1 MTNFGEHYN
10 EELAQQEIEINKK
23 TLREMVGAFIVL
35 TAVWG
40 LAFGRFPTVN
50 AIVFSV
56 TYAIS
61 AGFFIA
67 SVILF
72 FKADPSDERM
82 KCFFVTGICIISAA
96 MNLMFSYH
104 MVLAYVF
111 PLIVAVQYKEKS
123 VLWLS
128 YALEVF
134 LLPVSMIVGFYY
146 GICDLN
152 LLLQGNHTR
161 TWYMAELADGFA
173 KLPFSKMPVV
183 VIIVY
188 GILPQLLILFVFV
201 MIIQHTIGS
210 MREDA
215 YRIAELTYRKEVD
228 SATRLYNKN
237 KYEDMLANYYTM
249 VERVAV
255 VLWDINNLKEINDRM
270 GHGMGDKLIETMSGA
285 IYAQT
290 DSRKKAYRIGGDEFV
305 MLIENPEKQE
315 AEQIIQNVRDKLA
328 RHREEGGLRVSSA
341 TGTAEG
347 NGIDI
352 LKIVH
357 DADERMYEDKKRGKE
372 SREYAMFYSE

>member
-82 KCFFVTGICIISAA
+82 KNFFVAGICIISAA

-188 GILPQLLILFVFV
+188 QILPQLLILFVFV

-255 VLWDINNLKEINDRM
+255 VLWDINNLKEIND
-270 GHGMGDKLIETMSGA
+270 GMGDKLIETLSGA

-290 DSRKKAYRIGGDEFV
+290 DKRKKAYRIGGDEFV

>member
-1 MTNFGEHYN
+1 MGVGVRHAGDDHSAAFRIPGLVTTNKGTLLGVYDVRYNSSVDLQEHVDVGLSRSTDGGKTWEKMRLPLAFGEHGG
-10 EELAQQEIEINKK
+10 LPAAQNG
-23 TLREMVGAFIVL
+23 VG
-35 TAVWG
+35 
-40 LAFGRFPTVN
+40 
-50 AIVFSV
+50 
-56 TYAIS
+56 
-61 AGFFIA
+61 
-67 SVILF
+67 
-72 FKADPSDERM
+72 DPSIL
-82 KCFFVTGICIISAA
+82 V
-96 MNLMFSYH
+96 
-104 MVLAYVF
+104 YVF
-111 PLIVAVQYKEKS
+111 PLIVAVQYKEKN

-161 TWYMAELADGFA
+161 TWYLSELADGFA
-173 KLPFSKMPVV
+173 RIPFSKMPVV

-188 GILPQLLILFVFV
+188 RILPQLLILFVFV

>member
-1 MTNFGEHYN
+1 
-10 EELAQQEIEINKK
+10 
-23 TLREMVGAFIVL
+23 
-35 TAVWG
+35 
-40 LAFGRFPTVN
+40 
-50 AIVFSV
+50 
-56 TYAIS
+56 
-61 AGFFIA
+61 
-67 SVILF
+67 
-72 FKADPSDERM
+72 
-82 KCFFVTGICIISAA
+82 

-152 LLLQGNHTR
+152 LLLQEIIQGHG
-161 TWYMAELADGFA
+161 TWRNWQMDLRSS
-173 KLPFSKMPVV
+173 FSKMPVV

-188 GILPQLLILFVFV
+188 QILPQLLILFVFV

-270 GHGMGDKLIETMSGA
+270 GHGMGDKLIETLSGA

-290 DSRKKAYRIGGDEFV
+290 DKRKKAYRIGGDEFV

>member
-1 MTNFGEHYN
+1 
-10 EELAQQEIEINKK
+10 
-23 TLREMVGAFIVL
+23 
-35 TAVWG
+35 
-40 LAFGRFPTVN
+40 
-50 AIVFSV
+50 
-56 TYAIS
+56 
-61 AGFFIA
+61 
-67 SVILF
+67 
-72 FKADPSDERM
+72 M
-82 KCFFVTGICIISAA
+82 KNFFVTGICIISAA

-134 LLPVSMIVGFYY
+134 LMPVSMIVGFYY

-161 TWYMAELADGFA
+161 TWYLAELADGFS
-173 KLPFSKMPVV
+173 KIPFSKMPVV
-183 VIIVY
+183 VIVVY
-188 GILPQLLILFVFV
+188 RILPQLLILFVFV
-201 MIIQHTIGS
+201 MIMQH
-210 MREDA
+210 
-215 YRIAELTYRKEVD
+215 AELTYRKEVD

-315 AEQIIQNVRDKLA
+315 AEQIIQNVREKLA
-328 RHREEGGLRVSSA
+328 RYREEGGLRVSSA

>member
-104 MVLAYVF
+104 MVLVYVF
-111 PLIVAVQYKEKS
+111 PLIVAVQYKEKN

-161 TWYMAELADGFA
+161 TWYLSELADGFA
-173 KLPFSKMPVV
+173 RIPFSKMPVV

-188 GILPQLLILFVFV
+188 RILPQLLILFVFV

-215 YRIAELTYRKEVD
+215 YRIAELTYSKEVD

>member
-1 MTNFGEHYN
+1 
-10 EELAQQEIEINKK
+10 
-23 TLREMVGAFIVL
+23 MVHGG
-35 TAVWG
+35 T
-40 LAFGRFPTVN
+40 GRWICEAP
-50 AIVFSV
+50 
-56 TYAIS
+56 
-61 AGFFIA
+61 
-67 SVILF
+67 F
-72 FKADPSDERM
+72 FKDAGCGHYSLRDITAASDP
-82 KCFFVTGICIISAA
+82 ICVRDDHPA
-96 MNLMFSYH
+96 YH
-104 MVLAYVF
+104 
-111 PLIVAVQYKEKS
+111 
-123 VLWLS
+123 W
-128 YALEVF
+128 
-134 LLPVSMIVGFYY
+134 
-146 GICDLN
+146 
-152 LLLQGNHTR
+152 
-161 TWYMAELADGFA
+161 
-173 KLPFSKMPVV
+173 
-183 VIIVY
+183 
-188 GILPQLLILFVFV
+188 
-201 MIIQHTIGS
+201 
-210 MREDA
+210 EDA

-357 DADERMYEDKKRGKE
+357 DADERKYEDKKRGKE

>member
-1 MTNFGEHYN
+1 M
-10 EELAQQEIEINKK
+10 
-23 TLREMVGAFIVL
+23 
-35 TAVWG
+35 
-40 LAFGRFPTVN
+40 
-50 AIVFSV
+50 
-56 TYAIS
+56 
-61 AGFFIA
+61 
-67 SVILF
+67 
-72 FKADPSDERM
+72 
-82 KCFFVTGICIISAA
+82 
-96 MNLMFSYH
+96 
-104 MVLAYVF
+104 
-111 PLIVAVQYKEKS
+111 
-123 VLWLS
+123 
-128 YALEVF
+128 
-134 LLPVSMIVGFYY
+134 
-146 GICDLN
+146 
-152 LLLQGNHTR
+152 
-161 TWYMAELADGFA
+161 
-173 KLPFSKMPVV
+173 
-183 VIIVY
+183 
-188 GILPQLLILFVFV
+188 
-201 MIIQHTIGS
+201 
-210 MREDA
+210 
-215 YRIAELTYRKEVD
+215 
-228 SATRLYNKN
+228 N

-315 AEQIIQNVRDKLA
+315 AEQIIQNVRDKLT

>member
-1 MTNFGEHYN
+1 M
-10 EELAQQEIEINKK
+10 
-23 TLREMVGAFIVL
+23 
-35 TAVWG
+35 
-40 LAFGRFPTVN
+40 
-50 AIVFSV
+50 
-56 TYAIS
+56 
-61 AGFFIA
+61 
-67 SVILF
+67 
-72 FKADPSDERM
+72 
-82 KCFFVTGICIISAA
+82 
-96 MNLMFSYH
+96 
-104 MVLAYVF
+104 
-111 PLIVAVQYKEKS
+111 
-123 VLWLS
+123 
-128 YALEVF
+128 
-134 LLPVSMIVGFYY
+134 GFYY

-270 GHGMGDKLIETMSGA
+270 GHGMGDKLIET
-285 IYAQT
+285 
-290 DSRKKAYRIGGDEFV
+290 
-305 MLIENPEKQE
+305 PEKQE

>member
-1 MTNFGEHYN
+1 
-10 EELAQQEIEINKK
+10 
-23 TLREMVGAFIVL
+23 MVHGG
-35 TAVWG
+35 T
-40 LAFGRFPTVN
+40 GRWICEAP
-50 AIVFSV
+50 
-56 TYAIS
+56 
-61 AGFFIA
+61 
-67 SVILF
+67 F
-72 FKADPSDERM
+72 FKDAGCGHYSLRDITAASDP
-82 KCFFVTGICIISAA
+82 ICVRDD
-96 MNLMFSYH
+96 H
-104 MVLAYVF
+104 
-111 PLIVAVQYKEKS
+111 
-123 VLWLS
+123 
-128 YALEVF
+128 
-134 LLPVSMIVGFYY
+134 
-146 GICDLN
+146 
-152 LLLQGNHTR
+152 
-161 TWYMAELADGFA
+161 
-173 KLPFSKMPVV
+173 
-183 VIIVY
+183 
-188 GILPQLLILFVFV
+188 
-201 MIIQHTIGS
+201 QHTIGS

-372 SREYAMFYSE
+372 SHEYAMFYSE

>member
-1 MTNFGEHYN
+1 
-10 EELAQQEIEINKK
+10 
-23 TLREMVGAFIVL
+23 
-35 TAVWG
+35 
-40 LAFGRFPTVN
+40 
-50 AIVFSV
+50 
-56 TYAIS
+56 
-61 AGFFIA
+61 
-67 SVILF
+67 
-72 FKADPSDERM
+72 
-82 KCFFVTGICIISAA
+82 
-96 MNLMFSYH
+96 
-104 MVLAYVF
+104 
-111 PLIVAVQYKEKS
+111 
-123 VLWLS
+123 
-128 YALEVF
+128 
-134 LLPVSMIVGFYY
+134 
-146 GICDLN
+146 
-152 LLLQGNHTR
+152 
-161 TWYMAELADGFA
+161 
-173 KLPFSKMPVV
+173 
-183 VIIVY
+183 
-188 GILPQLLILFVFV
+188 
-201 MIIQHTIGS
+201 
-210 MREDA
+210 MRDDA

>member
-104 MVLAYVF
+104 MVLVYVF
-111 PLIVAVQYKEKS
+111 PLIVAV
-123 VLWLS
+123 
-128 YALEVF
+128 
-134 LLPVSMIVGFYY
+134 
-146 GICDLN
+146 
-152 LLLQGNHTR
+152 
-161 TWYMAELADGFA
+161 
-173 KLPFSKMPVV
+173 
-183 VIIVY
+183 
-188 GILPQLLILFVFV
+188 
-201 MIIQHTIGS
+201 
-210 MREDA
+210 REDA

>member
-10 EELAQQEIEINKK
+10 EELAQQEIEITRLTSHKK

-40 LAFGRFPTVN
+40 LAFGRFPTAN

-61 AGFFIA
+61 AGFFIM

-104 MVLAYVF
+104 MVLAYV
-111 PLIVAVQYKEKS
+111 
-123 VLWLS
+123 LWLS

-134 LLPVSMIVGFYY
+134 LMPVSMIVGFYY

-161 TWYMAELADGFA
+161 TWYLSELADGFA
-173 KLPFSKMPVV
+173 RIPFSKMPVV

-188 GILPQLLILFVFV
+188 RILPQLLILFVFV

-352 LKIVH
+352 LKIIH

>member
-10 EELAQQEIEINKK
+10 EELARQEIEINKK
-23 TLREMVGAFIVL
+23 TLWEMVGAFIVL

-40 LAFGRFPTVN
+40 LAFGRFPTAN

-61 AGFFIA
+61 AGFFIM

-82 KCFFVTGICIISAA
+82 KNFFVAGICIISAA

-104 MVLAYVF
+104 MVLVYVF

-134 LLPVSMIVGFYY
+134 LMPVSMIVGFYY

-161 TWYMAELADGFA
+161 TWYLAELVDGFS
-173 KLPFSKMPVV
+173 KIPFAKMPVV
-183 VIIVY
+183 VIVVY
-188 GILPQLLILFVFV
+188 RILPQLLILLVFV

-228 SATRLYNKN
+228 SSTRLYNKN
-237 KYEDMLANYYTM
+237 KYEDMLANYYTR

-255 VLWDINNLKEINDRM
+255 VLWDINNLKEINDR
-270 GHGMGDKLIETMSGA
+270 MGDKLIETMSGA

>member
-10 EELAQQEIEINKK
+10 EELAQQESEINKR
-23 TLREMVGAFIVL
+23 TLWEMVGAFIVL

-104 MVLAYVF
+104 MVLVYVF
-111 PLIVAVQYKEKS
+111 PLIVAVQYKEKN

-161 TWYMAELADGFA
+161 TWYLSELADGFA
-173 KLPFSKMPVV
+173 RIPFSKMPVV

-188 GILPQLLILFVFV
+188 RILPQLLILFVFV

-237 KYEDMLANYYTM
+237 KYEDMAVNYYPS
-249 VERVAV
+249 VGRIAVAF
-255 VLWDINNLKEINDRM
+255 WDLNNLKMINDNF
-270 GHGMGDKLIETMSGA
+270 GHAVGDSLIQTMSEKLLA
-285 IYAQT
+285 VSNERCRT
-290 DSRKKAYRIGGDEFV
+290 YRVGGDEFL
-305 MLIENPEKQE
+305 LILDDPAPGEINR
-315 AEQIIQNVRDKLA
+315 IIQQVKTELSS
-328 RHREEGGLRVSSA
+328 GTGTTGLRILAAVGS
-341 TGTAEG
+341 AEG
-347 NGIDI
+347 CGADI
-352 LKIVH
+352 RSLVKKA
-357 DADERMYEDKKRGKE
+357 DAAMYSDKAKSKE
-372 SREYAMFYSE
+372 GRS